1 MLHWYLNKSEF
12 WLWFQCKIFVS
23 RFGFDVKNKFYCR
36 LATLCRKK
44 ALWWVEMAMGLV
56 IANRSALFQYSV
68 IIIVN
73 NWYCTNATQ
82 NLVDD
87 IGSSFCNL
95 HFSVHRRWRTD
106 PLRQQQLQKNTP
118 QIRSQE
124 IWIRRSIIVIFLIWG
139 ILKWTIPVLFFVNFN
154 FFLKRTICPSSNGW
168 WDSNPRPLERESP
181 PKPRDR
187 GILFRLH
194 FGISFWIKARQ
205 CD

>member
-1 MLHWYLNKSEF
+1 
-12 WLWFQCKIFVS
+12 
-23 RFGFDVKNKFYCR
+23 
-36 LATLCRKK
+36 
-44 ALWWVEMAMGLV
+44 MAMGLV

-154 FFLKRTICPSSNGW
+154 FFLKRTICPSSIGW
-168 WDSNPRPLERESP
+168 WDSNHDLLNVSLHQNHVTVAFCSGYILVLAFGWR
-181 PKPRDR
+181 RDNV
-187 GILFRLH
+187 IN
-194 FGISFWIKARQ
+194 SFKNTVIVSFKNTCHWR
-205 CD
+205 